1 MFVTSS
7 IIELFKKDSYLK
19 IKDTWMK
26 WMNELLGKLG
36 GAFGLT
42 NSKSE

>member
-1 MFVTSS
+1 MVVISS

-26 WMNELLGKLG
+26 RMDELLGKLG
-36 GAFGLT
+36 GHLV
-42 NSKSE
+42 